1 MAILNGFPRTLVRSS
16 SLFVGLGVDFLS
28 GEVDVDVVDPEDDF
42 SGDRE
47 VDRNDISLLY
57 SLIFFASVMTL
68 SLVFNLPLYSNVSK
82 FESLSYTSTFNV
94 SGIWAQGNSR
104 LSAILID
111 IWPFF
116 TTNLALTPLSMQ
128 LVKCESR
135 SDDSLIPKQ
144 FLPTGGSNVKILIG
158 KEEVKPNG
166 KMSSRKMLNKVI
178 R

>member
-111 IWPFF
+111 
-116 TTNLALTPLSMQ
+116 
-128 LVKCESR
+128 
-135 SDDSLIPKQ
+135 
-144 FLPTGGSNVKILIG
+144 
-158 KEEVKPNG
+158 
-166 KMSSRKMLNKVI
+166 
-178 R
+178 